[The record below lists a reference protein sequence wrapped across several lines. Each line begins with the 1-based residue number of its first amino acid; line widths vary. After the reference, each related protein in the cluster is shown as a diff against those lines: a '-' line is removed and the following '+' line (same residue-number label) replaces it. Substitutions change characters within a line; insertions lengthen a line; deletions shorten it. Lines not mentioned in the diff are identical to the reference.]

1 MTVRTDLEQELSG
14 PLAAIDLLS
23 DQEAADL
30 LMLFRAARQ
39 WERTALVESI
49 DGMIGALPRP
59 LRATTKKIV
68 FGSSL
73 S

>member
-14 PLAAIDLLS
+14 PLSAIDVLS

-49 DGMIGALPRP
+49 DGMIAALPRP
-59 LRATTKKIV
+59 LRATTRKIM
-68 FGSSL
+68 FGSTL
-73 S
+73 G